1 MINKFFAILVKAIEF
16 IKKPIVARITLII
29 LGTTSVIW
37 FLIRVIPKPQRATYP
52 CMRAS
57 APVMSAFVIYLIT
70 LFSSISAFK
79 VARKFFEK
87 ARYVYAI
94 LFFGIAAF
102 CTSLFFF
109 GNTER
114 VYAQTV
120 NSLTV
125 ETNKPIGVAK
135 GIFPGRVAWAHNPK
149 AANWDGVTG
158 FWWDDKYNPQ
168 NEVNKLLTNTLTT
181 LTGQKSEANAW
192 KAIFKYFNKNRN
204 RGDKGYQQNEKIAIK
219 INQNN
224 TYGHAD
230 NNEINTSPQLL
241 FALLNSL
248 VNQAGVPQ
256 KNITVFDASRFI
268 TDNIFDKCHPAFPD
282 IQYLDNIGGNGR
294 IKSSYIENG
303 IPYSS
308 DNGKLA
314 KGLATCAIDADYL
327 INMAILKGHVK
338 SGVTL
343 CAKNYYGATNIVS
356 NWKLNNHSNNFNP
369 DPNGNPRYMTFVDY
383 LGHKDL
389 GNKTVLFLIDA
400 LYGCKLVNGVPT
412 FKWSMNPFNNSWP
425 CSLFASQDPVAI
437 DAVGIDFFTN
447 EFPDARDLKNCD
459 QYLKEAAMANNPPS
473 RTHYDPE
480 NDGSGL
486 QSLGVFEHWNN
497 ALDKKYS
504 RNLKTGNGIELIY
517 KKIQ

>member
-224 TYGHAD
+224 TY
-230 NNEINTSPQLL
+230 EI
-241 FALLNSL
+241 
-248 VNQAGVPQ
+248 
-256 KNITVFDASRFI
+256 
-268 TDNIFDKCHPAFPD
+268 
-282 IQYLDNIGGNGR
+282 GR
-294 IKSSYIENG
+294 
-303 IPYSS
+303 
-308 DNGKLA
+308 A
-314 KGLATCAIDADYL
+314 
-327 INMAILKGHVK
+327 HV
-338 SGVTL
+338 
-343 CAKNYYGATNIVS
+343 
-356 NWKLNNHSNNFNP
+356 
-369 DPNGNPRYMTFVDY
+369 
-383 LGHKDL
+383 
-389 GNKTVLFLIDA
+389 
-400 LYGCKLVNGVPT
+400 
-412 FKWSMNPFNNSWP
+412 
-425 CSLFASQDPVAI
+425 
-437 DAVGIDFFTN
+437 
-447 EFPDARDLKNCD
+447 
-459 QYLKEAAMANNPPS
+459 
-473 RTHYDPE
+473 
-480 NDGSGL
+480 
-486 QSLGVFEHWNN
+486 
-497 ALDKKYS
+497 
-504 RNLKTGNGIELIY
+504 
-517 KKIQ
+517 